1 MTKKW
6 VYLFNEVKLAEEYVG
21 GEWDAVRGL
30 LGGKGANLAEM
41 VRLEVPVPPGYT
53 LTTEACL
60 AYLAEGEKFPKHM
73 WQQELDALKEVETA
87 TGKKL
92 GDAKNPLLVSCR

>member
-6 VYLFNEVKLAEEYVG
+6 VYLFNEVELAEDYVG

-41 VRLEVPVPPGYT
+41 VRLEVPVPPGFT
-53 LTTEACL
+53 LTTVILTKVRNFRRIC
-60 AYLAEGEKFPKHM
+60 GSRSWMH
-73 WQQELDALKEVETA
+73 
-87 TGKKL
+87 
-92 GDAKNPLLVSCR
+92 